1 MSIESFKKKKKK
13 AVQNIYI
20 IRVKTLETEVSKEYI
35 IKKFETEIA
44 MQRRKYMMYYTIH
57 PPSYY
62 MVSW

>member
-1 MSIESFKKKKKK
+1 
-13 AVQNIYI
+13 
-20 IRVKTLETEVSKEYI
+20 VKTLEREVSKEYI

-44 MQRRKYMMYYTIH
+44 MQRRKYMMYYTTK

>member
-1 MSIESFKKKKKK
+1 M
-13 AVQNIYI
+13 
-20 IRVKTLETEVSKEYI
+20 ETEVSKEYI